1 MKRTIDYLSGAVFHP
16 GLSCST
22 PNRVTL
28 LQRPTSPAIRMT
40 FSTTASATA
49 FTRYAVPVRSTLSN
63 KLMQTP
69 IKHPLRSTQQKAL
82 ALDSL
87 YRSKMSY
94 SWASHITAHS
104 KLRSAPIK
112 SNNSPLALAKLAYA
126 CRDHVVSFD
135 CYCAAQQRPHPRT
148 RLPQDKSS
156 L

>member
-40 FSTTASATA
+40 FSTTTSAIA
-49 FTRYAVPVRSTLSN
+49 FMRYAAPARLTSSS
-63 KLMQTP
+63 KLIQTP
-69 IKHPLRSTQQKAL
+69 TKPPLRSTRRVGRAQ
-82 ALDSL
+82 DSL

-112 SNNSPLALAKLAYA
+112 SNNSPLSLAKLAYP
-126 CRDHVVSFD
+126 CGDHVLSID
-135 CYCAAQQRPHPRT
+135 CYCAAQQRPHTRT
-148 RLPQDKSS
+148 KHP
-156 L
+156 